1 MFARVI
7 MNILLKSVEI
17 SASFHFPAVIKPDN
31 ILRMTL
37 SGIVTSNVLILVD
50 FNKNYK
56 PFVSLSV
63 QSFSNCILMNA
74 SVFLFYCPKQYRIFL
89 TEFICFKKF
98 CFHRISPTNQDSFVQ
113 VPCVRMLF
121 QGTGLPQ
128 CIILFMKKNLS
139 KLWRKLYSLV

>member
-1 MFARVI
+1 MFERVI

-17 SASFHFPAVIKPDN
+17 GASFHFPAVIKPDN

-37 SGIVTSNVLILVD
+37 SGIVTSNVIILVD

-89 TEFICFKKF
+89 TEFI
-98 CFHRISPTNQDSFVQ
+98 
-113 VPCVRMLF
+113 
-121 QGTGLPQ
+121 
-128 CIILFMKKNLS
+128 
-139 KLWRKLYSLV
+139 